1 MKLTLILGQYM
12 SDEYRGHYYAKAK
25 NLVRDLT
32 ARYDEALSDVDVLAM
47 PTTPQTAHEQKDDLT
62 RLEVID
68 RALNMLTNT
77 APFDITGHPAISV
90 PAGASDGLPVG
101 LMFVSERFDDETVLQ
116 AGQAYEQSVGWDFS

>member
-1 MKLTLILGQYM
+1 M